1 MVQYISVFLH
11 VDIINIFYLQ
21 ALIEEEELLREKEL
35 AEEEKRR
42 QQAMLEEQNQIAND
56 ILKRDQEKVSSEEI
70 TSGNLAADLMQIY
83 SKF

>member
-1 MVQYISVFLH
+1 MDNKQIL
-11 VDIINIFYLQ
+11 YLQ

-42 QQAMLEEQNQIAND
+42 QQAMSEEQNQIAND
-56 ILKRDQEKVSSEEI
+56 IMKRDQEKVSSEEI
-70 TSGNLAADLMQIY
+70 TSGNLVVNIMPFY